1 MSARPVDQPAA
12 PPPPSVLAADA
23 TVRSVRR
30 MSPSLVR
37 VALASPAFADLG
49 EEGFDTR
56 FKLVL
61 PGDSGVL
68 PEVPERGEDYYA
80 AFLAVPQLVRPTM
93 RTYTVRDV
101 VRSGD
106 EVLLVVDLVV
116 HDEHLVALG
125 QADLG
130 PACRWALAARPGD
143 ALQVLAPHRAGEY
156 AGAEFDPAGRPHLL
170 LIGDATALPA
180 IARILLDLAPGHT
193 GSVFVEVPCPQDVL
207 DLVVPEGFEVHWIVR
222 GDGACGRRTV
232 AEVRRHL
239 GLPSAV
245 PAAPG
250 GSPPGGAPGGPGGA
264 EDADV
269 WETPR
274 YSASGEDLSEL
285 DRPRSLGHDLED
297 TYAWIAGESWMVR
310 ALRRTLVTD
319 LGLDRAQVA
328 FMGYWREGVAMKG

>member
-1 MSARPVDQPAA
+1 MSAQPVDLPAVA
-12 PPPPSVLAADA
+12 APPSVLAADA
-23 TVRSVRR
+23 TVRWVQRV
-30 MSPSLVR
+30 SPSLVR
-37 VALASPAFADLG
+37 VALTSPAFADLG

-68 PEVPERGEDYYA
+68 PDVPERGEDYYA
-80 AFLAVPQLVRPTM
+80 AFLAVPELVRPTM

-101 VRSGD
+101 VRVGD

-116 HDEHLVALG
+116 HDEHDGLG
-125 QADLG
+125 PAGLG

-143 ALQVLAPHRAGEY
+143 ALQVVAPHRSGEY

-180 IARILLDLAPGHT
+180 VARILLDLAPGHT
-193 GSVFVEVPCPQDVL
+193 GSVFVEVPCAQDVL
-207 DLVVPEGFEVHWIVR
+207 DLEVPVGFEVHWIVR

-232 AEVRRHL
+232 SEVRRHL
-239 GLPSAV
+239 GLPPTVGQPDAPASAE
-245 PAAPG
+245 AA
-250 GSPPGGAPGGPGGA
+250 A
-264 EDADV
+264 DVDV

-274 YSASGEDLSEL
+274 YSASGEDLSAL
-285 DRPRSLGHDLED
+285 DQPRSLGHDLED

>member
-1 MSARPVDQPAA
+1 MSLASDTQPADLPA
-12 PPPPSVLAADA
+12 ETAPPSVLAADA
-23 TVRSVRR
+23 TVRWVRR
-30 MSPSLVR
+30 VSPSLVR
-37 VALASPAFADLG
+37 VALTSPAFADLG

-68 PEVPERGEDYYA
+68 PDVPERGEDYYA
-80 AFLAVPQLVRPTM
+80 AFLAVPELVRPTM

-101 VRSGD
+101 VREAD

-116 HDEHLVALG
+116 HDEHLSALG
-125 QADLG
+125 QAGLG

-143 ALQVLAPHRAGEY
+143 ALQVIAPHRRGEY

-180 IARILLDLAPGHT
+180 IARILIDLAPGHT

-207 DLVVPEGFEVHWIVR
+207 DLEVPVGFEVHWIVR
-222 GDGACGRRTV
+222 GDGDCGRRTV
-232 AEVRRHL
+232 EAVRRHL
-239 GLPSAV
+239 GLPPTVVPVPLDVSAAT
-245 PAAPG
+245 PAAG
-250 GSPPGGAPGGPGGA
+250 
-264 EDADV
+264 DVDV

-274 YSASGEDLSEL
+274 YSASGEDLSDL
-285 DRPRSLGHDLED
+285 DQPRSLGHDLED

-310 ALRRTLVTD
+310 SLRRALVTE
-319 LGLDRAQVA
+319 LGLDRSQVA